1 MSNIANTREASFAED
16 VLEAKVPVVVD
27 FWAPW
32 CGYCTKLAPVLD
44 EVADELGDKIS
55 IVKLNV
61 DENRAIAQKYGVMSL
76 PTMLVFKNGEPS
88 ERMMGFMPKANLL
101 AKLNPLL

>member
-1 MSNIANTREASFAED
+1 MSSIVNTSEAAFPDD
-16 VLEAKVPVVVD
+16 VLAANGPVLVD

-32 CGYCTKLAPVLD
+32 CGYCTKLSPVLD
-44 EVADELGDKIS
+44 EVAGELGDKIK
-55 IVKLNV
+55 IVKVNV

-76 PTMLVFKNGEPS
+76 PTMLVFTNGEPG
-88 ERMMGFMPKANLL
+88 ERLMGFMPKGNLI

>member
-1 MSNIANTREASFAED
+1 MAEMTNTNEAAFQTD
-16 VLEAKVPVVVD
+16 VVEAKIPVLVD

-44 EVADELGDKIS
+44 EVAAELGDKLK

-61 DENRAIAQKYGVMSL
+61 DENRALAQKYGVMSL
-76 PTMLVFKNGEPS
+76 PTMLLFKNGEPG
-88 ERMMGFMPKANLL
+88 ERLMGFMPKTNLL
-101 AKLNPLL
+101 AKLNPHL

>member
-1 MSNIANTREASFAED
+1 MSQVLNTNEASFQDD
-16 VLEAKVPVVVD
+16 VLEAKEPVLVD

-32 CGYCTKLAPVLD
+32 CGYCTKLSPILD
-44 EVADELGDKIS
+44 EVAGELGDKVK

-61 DENRAIAQKYGVMSL
+61 DENRTIAQKYGVMSL
-76 PTMLVFKNGEPS
+76 PTMVLFKNGEPG
-88 ERMMGFMPKANLL
+88 EKLMGFMPKANLI

>member
-1 MSNIANTREASFAED
+1 MSDIANTSEATFQED
-16 VLEAKVPVVVD
+16 VLEAKGPVLVD

-32 CGYCTKLAPVLD
+32 CGYCTKLAPVLE
-44 EVADELGDKIS
+44 EVAYELGDKIS

-61 DENRAIAQKYGVMSL
+61 DENRALAQKYGVMSL

-88 ERMMGFMPKANLL
+88 ERMMGFMPKANVL